1 MLAVTAGAAVGKQA
15 PPKACNLGVRQID
28 QTFRGLT
35 YAKVT
40 TSGPSTKGGHAMG
53 RGRQKAKATKQARDI
68 KYYSPNTD
76 YSALQRE
83 LTGPGSRATS
93 HYANEPVEPD
103 YSAYVDKYA
112 DDLEEDDDEV
122 DTRRIG

>member
-1 MLAVTAGAAVGKQA
+1 
-15 PPKACNLGVRQID
+15 
-28 QTFRGLT
+28 
-35 YAKVT
+35 
-40 TSGPSTKGGHAMG
+40 MG

-83 LTGPGSRATS
+83 LTGPSSRATS
-93 HYANEPVEPD
+93 RFVDDPPEPD
-103 YSAYVDKYA
+103 YSAYEDKYA
-112 DDLEEDDDEV
+112 QDLEDDDDEV

>member
-1 MLAVTAGAAVGKQA
+1 
-15 PPKACNLGVRQID
+15 
-28 QTFRGLT
+28 
-35 YAKVT
+35 
-40 TSGPSTKGGHAMG
+40 MG

-76 YSALQRE
+76 YTALQRE
-83 LTGPGSRATS
+83 LKSSEVRPPSRF
-93 HYANEPVEPD
+93 ANEPVEPD

>member
-1 MLAVTAGAAVGKQA
+1 
-15 PPKACNLGVRQID
+15 
-28 QTFRGLT
+28 
-35 YAKVT
+35 
-40 TSGPSTKGGHAMG
+40 MG

-103 YSAYVDKYA
+103 
-112 DDLEEDDDEV
+112 LEEDDDEV

>member
-1 MLAVTAGAAVGKQA
+1 
-15 PPKACNLGVRQID
+15 
-28 QTFRGLT
+28 
-35 YAKVT
+35 
-40 TSGPSTKGGHAMG
+40 MG

-83 LTGPGSRATS
+83 LTGPSSRATS
-93 HYANEPVEPD
+93 RFADDPLEPD
-103 YSAYVDKYA
+103 YSAYEDKYA
-112 DDLEEDDDEV
+112 QDDDDDEV

>member
-1 MLAVTAGAAVGKQA
+1 
-15 PPKACNLGVRQID
+15 
-28 QTFRGLT
+28 
-35 YAKVT
+35 
-40 TSGPSTKGGHAMG
+40 MG

-83 LTGPGSRATS
+83 LTGPNSRSTS
-93 HYANEPVEPD
+93 RYSNEPVEPD

-112 DDLEEDDDEV
+112 DDLDDDDDEV
-122 DTRRIG
+122 DHRRIG